1 MQSICENTKEI
12 EMTSQNDATAK
23 AQAAKAPKTDLTALY
38 RPLGLKAVL
47 AASMMLKKKAPLIK
61 KHA

>member
-1 MQSICENTKEI
+1 
-12 EMTSQNDATAK
+12 MTAQNDAPAK
-23 AQAAKAPKTDLTALY
+23 AQPAKAPKTDLTALY

-47 AASMMLKKKAPLIK
+47 AASMMQKKKAPLVK

>member
-1 MQSICENTKEI
+1 
-12 EMTSQNDATAK
+12 MTSQNDAPAK
-23 AQAAKAPKTDLTALY
+23 AQAAKAPKTDLAALY

-47 AASMMLKKKAPLIK
+47 AASMMLKKKAPLLK